1 MGAILGRGAYRY
13 ERVEGWAKI
22 PPYFQLTGL
31 GPLAT
36 GGVVDVACDAHDR
49 VYALCRGN
57 HPVMIL
63 AADGSFIS
71 SWGEGHF
78 RWPHGIHIDAADN
91 VYVTDAQKHTVEQFT
106 LGGELRMTLGTPD
119 WAAVTMRGEPFN
131 MPTGTVVAP
140 DGSLFV
146 ADGYGNRRVHHF
158 GADGQLIKSWGG
170 PGSAPGEF
178 ILPHFLDVDAQGT
191 VYVCDRE
198 NDRVQCFGSEG
209 AFVTQWTGLHRPAD
223 VHVDRARE
231 ILYLGELG
239 GPSGAPRLSVRDL
252 QGRELAAWEGFERLG
267 QGVLHGPHGIGVDAR
282 GNLYEAAIGETPGI
296 QKFAR
301 VG

>member
-1 MGAILGRGAYRY
+1 MGAILGSGAYRY

-22 PPYFQLTGL
+22 PPYFSLAGL
-31 GPLAT
+31 GPLT
-36 GGVVDVACDAHDR
+36 MGGVVDVACDAHDC

-57 HPVMIL
+57 HPVMIF
-63 AADGSFIS
+63 APDGSFVS

-91 VYVTDAQKHTVEQFT
+91 VYVTDAQKHTVEQFS
-106 LGGELRMTLGTPD
+106 LGGELRMTLGTPG

-146 ADGYGNRRVHHF
+146 SDGYGNRRVHHF
-158 GADGQLIKSWGG
+158 TADGRLLKSWGA
-170 PGSAPGEF
+170 PGNGPGEF

-198 NDRVQCFGSEG
+198 NDRVQLFTVEG
-209 AFVTQWTGLHRPAD
+209 AFVGQWTELHRPAD

-231 ILYLGELG
+231 ILYLGEQG
-239 GPSGAPRLSVRDL
+239 GPRGMPRLSVRDL
-252 QGRELAAWEGFERLG
+252 QGRVLSAWEGFEGLG

-282 GNLYEAAIGETPGI
+282 GNLYEAGIGEMPGI